1 MFRTTKEWSF
11 STKRTQFTAP
21 TYMESVNEIMS
32 LKQTVRDID
41 STGWQEKTRIDLPT
55 LENLDI
61 LESQFTVL
69 DPIRIQIEYV
79 QVLVNYICRITLTGQ
94 IKF

>member
-1 MFRTTKEWSF
+1 
-11 STKRTQFTAP
+11 
-21 TYMESVNEIMS
+21 MESVNEIMS